1 MVARRVE
8 TDCTRQTTIAVETA
22 LAITIW
28 RAYRSAGPT
37 GPDSPPCRGHSVSD
51 GLAEFG

>member
-8 TDCTRQTTIAVETA
+8 TDCPRQMTIAVATP

-28 RAYRSAGPT
+28 RAYGRAGPT
-37 GPDSPPCRGHSVSD
+37 GLDSPPCRGHSVSG